1 MGTPMKQL
9 NEIERILTVFGAF
22 LVIAALTLSL
32 DTEISA
38 RKHVA
43 AYQSRFTHTAAGIQ
57 QQGKPL
63 AHFEKHIGYD
73 QQTLASRWSF
83 PDGHATLG
91 AGFAVFGM
99 ILVAVP
105 RATAKKRATIA

>member
-1 MGTPMKQL
+1 MRQL

-32 DTEISA
+32 GTEISA
-38 RKHVA
+38 RNHVA
-43 AYQSRFTHTAAGIQ
+43 AYRKRFTHTPDGIV

-73 QQTLASRWSF
+73 QETLASRWSF
-83 PDGHATLG
+83 PDGHGTLG
-91 AGFAVFGM
+91 AGFAVFGL

-105 RATAKKRATIA
+105 RAAARKRAAVA

>member
-1 MGTPMKQL
+1 MRKL
-9 NEIERILTVFGAF
+9 NEIERILTVFGAL

-32 DTEISA
+32 GTELTA
-38 RKHVA
+38 RSHLATYRK
-43 AYQSRFTHTAAGIQ
+43 RFTHTTEGIR

-73 QQTLASRWSF
+73 QETLASRWSI
-83 PDGHATLG
+83 PDGHGTLG

-99 ILVAVP
+99 ILIAVP
-105 RATAKKRATIA
+105 RSTAKKRAIAV